1 MCQTIGLK
9 CKPNCTLPVRINNHR
24 LLNLLLQHKS
34 IHTKLCSKVDLQ
46 RHRVV
51 KWNIYQHLEKRH
63 CDKPHQTG
71 KSFQVAGASNQNM
84 LAWSCSWLHRNGHFQ
99 TSMSI
104 IMDKIGCP
112 SGMNLYVKDAVAV
125 AVEAVT
131 CFLKSGHNKR
141 EIFPSM
147 ATMEIRLTI
156 SKDNKCTQTRQP
168 RSRR

>member
-1 MCQTIGLK
+1 MV
-9 CKPNCTLPVRINNHR
+9 NS
-24 LLNLLLQHKS
+24 LL
-34 IHTKLCSKVDLQ
+34 
-46 RHRVV
+46 
-51 KWNIYQHLEKRH
+51 
-63 CDKPHQTG
+63 
-71 KSFQVAGASNQNM
+71 
-84 LAWSCSWLHRNGHFQ
+84 
-99 TSMSI
+99 
-104 IMDKIGCP
+104 DKIECP
-112 SGMNLYVKDAVAV
+112 SGMNLYVKDAV